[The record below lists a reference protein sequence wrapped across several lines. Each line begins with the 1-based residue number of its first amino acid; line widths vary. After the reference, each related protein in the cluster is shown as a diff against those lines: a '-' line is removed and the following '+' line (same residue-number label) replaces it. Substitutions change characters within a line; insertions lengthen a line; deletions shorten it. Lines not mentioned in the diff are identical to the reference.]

1 MTERLNKAMEIEQI
15 YLAHRMKGEE
25 PFHLVDK
32 IIELGYSSLE
42 EYFKEKGEYKFSQW
56 IPEVYRI
63 DVSEFSAAVEDA
75 ILHEKYGIYIP
86 VADGLYAYHGT
97 DDIDYALCSELGVRV
112 IELNYTGGT
121 IVGSSED
128 LSIEI
133 VMPNS
138 IGFDSRIINNKIL
151 EIVSA
156 YVNGVSI
163 SGNDLLLNG
172 EKVMG
177 SMTRYVGNTFVW
189 AAQISF
195 GEYYDIIQQV
205 CNKESVK
212 KPSHIPSD
220 KITRVQLESEV
231 LKWLLKQ

>member
-1 MTERLNKAMEIEQI
+1 MMERLNKAMEIEQT
-15 YLAHRMKGEE
+15 YLAYRMKGEE

-32 IIELGYSSLE
+32 ILELGYFSLE
-42 EYFKEKGEYKFSQW
+42 EYFSEKREYKFSQW

-75 ILHEKYGIYIP
+75 ILHERYGIYIP

-97 DDIDYALCSELGVRV
+97 DVIDYELCSELGVRV

-121 IVGSSED
+121 IIGSSED

-133 VMPNS
+133 VMPVS
-138 IGFDSRIINNKIL
+138 IGFESRSINNKIC
-151 EIVSA
+151 EIISEYIDNA
-156 YVNGVSI
+156 SL
-163 SGNDLLLNG
+163 SGNDLLING

-205 CNKESVK
+205 CSKESVK
-212 KPSHIPSD
+212 KPSRIPSD
-220 KITRVQLESEV
+220 KITRDQLESEV